1 MGTVKTSDIALTNNE
16 KRKDMSITNL
26 AEWQKLQDL
35 ATSVAD
41 LPTLFANDSK
51 RTEKYAV
58 EFGDVYFD
66 YSKQR
71 INDDVKNSLIDLA
84 NARELP
90 KAIKRMFAGEAINIT
105 EGRPVLHVA
114 LRAPKGSEIIV
125 DGMNVV
131 EQVHA
136 TLDKMEKIVEQLYKG
151 EWKGHTGKAITDVV
165 SIGVGGSD
173 LGPVMAVA
181 SLQEWSE
188 SPVNTH
194 FVSNMDGSQLNE
206 LLKVLDPETTLF
218 VLCTK
223 SFTTSDTF
231 GNVNTA
237 LSWLSDKL
245 DVEVSELKKTHLIG
259 VSSKA
264 DKMSEWGIPESN
276 QLVFWAW
283 VGGRY
288 SFWSAIGFSIA
299 VALGMDTFRE
309 VLAGAYEMDEHFA
322 NTEDF
327 SQNLPVLL
335 GLLGVWNAS
344 FMGIGSHAV
353 LPYDARLR
361 YLPNYLTQL
370 EMESNGKHTT
380 LDDELVTDYHTC
392 PILWGDV
399 GTNGQHAFYQLLHQ
413 GTEKVSCDF
422 VATVKRYQDGKS
434 KGAGG
439 QEAKFAKLHQTS
451 LANCL
456 AQSRVLA
463 FGNKALGD
471 GKAENPHKDYRGNQ
485 PSTTMLFDELTPRM
499 LGKLIAL
506 YEHKVFVMGTIWNI
520 NSFDQWGVELGKIM
534 ANQVDEAIDNK
545 AVTSFDTS
553 TNELLRRVCG

>member
-1 MGTVKTSDIALTNNE
+1 MTLPLLTQTREYQSLKT
-16 KRKDMSITNL
+16 L
-26 AEWQKLQDL
+26 AG
-35 ATSVAD
+35 SVAD
-41 LPTLFANDSK
+41 LPTLFSEDAQ

-58 EFGDVYFD
+58 EFGDLYFD

-71 INDDVKNSLIDLA
+71 ITDEIQSALIDLA
-84 NARELP
+84 HARELP
-90 KAIKRMFAGEAINIT
+90 KTIKRMFAGEVLNTT
-105 EGRPVLHVA
+105 EQRPVLHVA
-114 LRAPKGSEIIV
+114 LRMPKEKSLMV
-125 DGMNVV
+125 DGVDVV
-131 EQVHA
+131 QQVHT
-136 TLDKMEKIVEQLYKG
+136 TLDKIESIVEQLHKG

-165 SIGVGGSD
+165 NIGVGGSD

-181 SLQEWSE
+181 SLKEWTT
-188 SPVNTH
+188 SPVVTH

-237 LSWLSDKL
+237 LSWLSDSLSKQQGEEIS
-245 DVEVSELKKTHLIG
+245 VEELKKTHLIG
-259 VSSKA
+259 VSAKA
-264 DKMSEWGIPESN
+264 DKMTEWGIPETN

-288 SFWSAIGFSIA
+288 SFWSGIGFSIA
-299 VALGMDTFRE
+299 LTLGMDTFRE
-309 VLAGAYEMDEHFA
+309 ILAGAHEMDEHFA
-322 NTEDF
+322 STEDF
-327 SQNLPVLL
+327 SQNIPVLL
-335 GLLGVWNAS
+335 GLLGVWNS
-344 FMGIGSHAV
+344 TFMDIGTHAV
-353 LPYDARLR
+353 MPYDARLR

-380 LDDELVTDYHTC
+380 FNDELITDYHTC

-413 GTEKVSCDF
+413 GTETVACDF
-422 VATVKRYQDGKS
+422 VATINRYKSGVS

-439 QEAKFAKLHQTS
+439 QEDKFAKLHQNS

-463 FGNKALGD
+463 FGNTALEND
-471 GKAENPHKDYRGNQ
+471 TDRANNPHKDYRGNQ

-534 ANQVDEAIDNK
+534 AKQVDKAIDDK
-545 AVTSFDTS
+545 QVTGFDTS